1 MKKTLTL
8 SLFLLANIC
17 FLQAQEFELSGKVV
31 NQDSSPLSFATVL
44 LYKNSDTTQV
54 KGVSADEEGDFLFK
68 GVPAGLYLLRASYVS
83 RLSNYVLLDVQQDVK
98 IGAIVMPEEV
108 NELGEVVVAAKKP
121 VLKRQADRLVFQ
133 VENTVVTQGNSLD
146 ILKSTPGL
154 ITNPN
159 GFNIRGQGAT
169 VYINNRRVRLSSD
182 EINQLL
188 EGLPGNTVQ
197 SVELIHNP
205 PAQYDAD
212 GGPILNI
219 VTSKNV
225 SLGYKGSLNAA
236 YTQGILAK
244 YQFGMSHYWQ
254 NENSNLFLNYN
265 FSPSNRRI
273 QVDKGINFINPQ
285 GDVFSRWLTDEEDDR
300 KQKMHSV
307 NFAYDLKLGEKDAIS
322 LTANA
327 FVNPDVEWRRR
338 MDATLSNGSGVLDST
353 FNTANTG
360 TENAENIAADLV
372 WKHSTDNGSL
382 SLGGHYTRFQEDQNQ
397 TIFTRYFNPAGQ
409 TLNTFGFDTRADQ
422 QIDIATAQLDYSYQ
436 KGVSSWEMGA
446 KYSYIASDNEIDYLN
461 FIGGTNDAVNAGLSD
476 EYRYEEEVLA
486 AYLSWSA
493 DWEKFSAKAG
503 LRGEQTNALGDS
515 RILNEVNELD
525 FFRLF
530 PTLYMLWTVDESNS
544 FAFDYGRRVDRPQYN
559 DLNPFRYFYNENDF
573 EEGNPRLQPVF
584 SHNFNL
590 NYTLNGEYFIDLYY
604 RDNGQYISY
613 LVFQDNDNLTL
624 RELKQNIQASRS
636 YGIDFTVSKSI
647 ASFWD
652 FLAYS
657 SLFHEE
663 EVFLAEESGGV
674 EVTNSFDGFYIYL
687 ANYLNLSA
695 DGSWTAEAT
704 AEYMSGNIFGSY
716 VREATTNVT
725 LGLRKSLWNDRA
737 VLSVRAEDL
746 LGQAMG
752 RYTSRYLNQNNN
764 FFTQPETQFVR
775 FGFTYNFGN
784 FRLTDNERRIEKD
797 ERERLGEN

>member
-1 MKKTLTL
+1 M
-8 SLFLLANIC
+8 
-17 FLQAQEFELSGKVV
+17 
-31 NQDSSPLSFATVL
+31 
-44 LYKNSDTTQV
+44 
-54 KGVSADEEGDFLFK
+54 
-68 GVPAGLYLLRASYVS
+68 
-83 RLSNYVLLDVQQDVK
+83 
-98 IGAIVMPEEV
+98 
-108 NELGEVVVAAKKP
+108 
-121 VLKRQADRLVFQ
+121 
-133 VENTVVTQGNSLD
+133 
-146 ILKSTPGL
+146 
-154 ITNPN
+154 
-159 GFNIRGQGAT
+159 
-169 VYINNRRVRLSSD
+169 
-182 EINQLL
+182 
-188 EGLPGNTVQ
+188 
-197 SVELIHNP
+197 
-205 PAQYDAD
+205 
-212 GGPILNI
+212 
-219 VTSKNV
+219 
-225 SLGYKGSLNAA
+225 
-236 YTQGILAK
+236 
-244 YQFGMSHYWQ
+244 
-254 NENSNLFLNYN
+254 
-265 FSPSNRRI
+265 
-273 QVDKGINFINPQ
+273 
-285 GDVFSRWLTDEEDDR
+285 
-300 KQKMHSV
+300 
-307 NFAYDLKLGEKDAIS
+307 
-322 LTANA
+322 
-327 FVNPDVEWRRR
+327 
-338 MDATLSNGSGVLDST
+338 
-353 FNTANTG
+353 
-360 TENAENIAADLV
+360 
-372 WKHSTDNGSL
+372 
-382 SLGGHYTRFQEDQNQ
+382 
-397 TIFTRYFNPAGQ
+397 
-409 TLNTFGFDTRADQ
+409 
-422 QIDIATAQLDYSYQ
+422 
-436 KGVSSWEMGA
+436 
-446 KYSYIASDNEIDYLN
+446 
-461 FIGGTNDAVNAGLSD
+461 
-476 EYRYEEEVLA
+476 
-486 AYLSWSA
+486 
-493 DWEKFSAKAG
+493 
-503 LRGEQTNALGDS
+503 
-515 RILNEVNELD
+515 NEVNELD

-530 PTLYMLWTVDESNS
+530 PTLYMLWTVDDSNS

-590 NYTLNGEYFIDLYY
+590 NYTLNGEYFIDVYY